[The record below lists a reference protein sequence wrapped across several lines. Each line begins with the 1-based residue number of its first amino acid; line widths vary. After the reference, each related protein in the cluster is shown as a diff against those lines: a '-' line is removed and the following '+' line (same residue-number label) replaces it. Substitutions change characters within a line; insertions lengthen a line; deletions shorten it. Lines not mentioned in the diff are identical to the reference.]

1 MIMKLKNIFL
11 ALGGAMLLSCSMASC
26 SDEEVYDFDGIPYNR
41 VYFANANVVTT
52 GAVIKTP
59 VGNFTS
65 LDATKTI
72 KTTAPTTKA
81 IQVKFAIDNSLIEA
95 YNEKNNTEYVAA
107 PDGVFTLSTD
117 RLTIEADTT
126 ASKEGIGLVISEAGV
141 EQLQPGN
148 DYLVPVVIAGSDDDN
163 FRPSSNVGFAYYLVS
178 VTQKL
183 VNDEGSLD
191 GLTLLDKTGWTVSCT
206 DDGATNLQ
214 NIVDG
219 SDATYAKFTRGD
231 NHEIV
236 VDLGSETAFMGIEI
250 YGRYW
255 YMGLDGCELEYSTD
269 GSTWNGIGTVANS
282 YSSSLSCV
290 LYGSIKARYV
300 RIKGTFVYNYSWA
313 TSYWR
318 MYEFKLYN

>member
-81 IQVKFAIDNSLIEA
+81 VQVKLAIDNSLIEA
-95 YNEKNNTEYVAA
+95 YNEKNNTGYEAA
-107 PDGVFTLSTD
+107 PDGIFSLSTD
-117 RLTIEADTT
+117 RLTIEAGTT
-126 ASKEGIGLVISEAGV
+126 VSKEGIGLVISEAGI

-148 DYLVPVVIAGSDDDN
+148 EYLVPVVIADSDDDN

-183 VNDEGSLD
+183 INDEGSLD

-206 DDGATNLQ
+206 DDGVTNLQ

-219 SDATYAKFTRGD
+219 NNATYARFSRGD

-236 VDLGSETAFMGIEI
+236 VDLGSETAFKGIEI
-250 YGRYW
+250 YQRYY
-255 YMGLDGCELEYSTD
+255 YMGLNGCELEYSTD
-269 GSTWNGIGTVANS
+269 GTTWNGIGTIANS

-290 LYGSIKARYV
+290 LYGSVKARYV
-300 RIKGTFVYNYSWA
+300 RIKGTFYYNYS
-313 TSYWR
+313 SYWR